1 MSWLKPLAATAALIV
16 ASLSFAETEQ
26 KYGEWN
32 EETYQKDLDIRV
44 FTREVANSDLKEFKG
59 ITHIKAPV
67 SAFVALLKDTDVSTE
82 WMKDVVEY
90 EVLEQTSETESL
102 VYTVN
107 AAPWP
112 VTNRDAVIRSI
123 MSQDE
128 QGVVTVQLSAEPE
141 GKAKHDDYVRM
152 PALTGFWQF
161 TPQAEGVVEVVYQVH
176 ANPGGSLPTWLVN
189 SIVVE
194 TPLET
199 LGNLHGKVVKEK
211 YQGQTFAFM
220 QAAPKTEAATSEV
233 AAEVAAE

>member
-1 MSWLKPLAATAALIV
+1 MSWLKPLATAATLLV
-16 ASLSFAETEQ
+16 ATFSFAQ
-26 KYGEWN
+26 AQQGYGEWN
-32 EETYQKDLDIRV
+32 EETYEEDLDIRV
-44 FTREVANSDLKEFKG
+44 FTREVANSELKEFKG

-90 EVLEQTSETESL
+90 EVLDEVSETESL

-112 VTNRDAVIRSI
+112 VTNRDAVIRSK

-128 QGVVTVQLSAEPE
+128 NMAVTVRLSAEPE
-141 GKAKHDDYVRM
+141 GKAKNDDYVRM
-152 PALTGFWQF
+152 PALTGFWKF
-161 TPQAEGVVEVVYQVH
+161 TPQADGLVEVVYQVH

-189 SIVVE
+189 SIVIE

-199 LGNLHGKVVKEK
+199 LTNLHGKVVEEK

-220 QAAPKTEAATSEV
+220 QTAVEAAPVEEV
-233 AAEVAAE
+233 AAE

>member
-1 MSWLKPLAATAALIV
+1 MSWLKPLATAATLLV
-16 ASLSFAETEQ
+16 ATFSLAQ
-26 KYGEWN
+26 AQQGYGEWN
-32 EETYQKDLDIRV
+32 EETYEEDLDIRV
-44 FTREVANSDLKEFKG
+44 FTREVANSELKEFKG

-90 EVLEQTSETESL
+90 EVLDEVSETESL

-112 VTNRDAVIRSI
+112 VTNRDAVIRSK

-128 QGVVTVQLSAEPE
+128 NMAVTVQLSAEPE
-141 GKAKHDDYVRM
+141 GKAKNDDYVRM
-152 PALTGFWQF
+152 PALTGFWKF
-161 TPQAEGVVEVVYQVH
+161 TPQADGVVEVVYQVH

-199 LGNLHGKVVKEK
+199 LTNLHGKVVEEK

-220 QAAPKTEAATSEV
+220 QPAVEAAPVEEV
-233 AAEVAAE
+233 AAE